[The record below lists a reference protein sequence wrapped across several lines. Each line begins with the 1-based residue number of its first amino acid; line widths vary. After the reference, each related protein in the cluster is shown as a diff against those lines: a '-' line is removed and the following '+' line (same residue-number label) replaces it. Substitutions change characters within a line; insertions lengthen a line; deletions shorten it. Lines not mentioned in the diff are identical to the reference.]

1 MFMKYN
7 GISNKLEIRNFLK
20 KTTLNKGLIRK
31 ILFQKY
37 YTQNACEKALLKKKN
52 LHYKNLY

>member
-7 GISNKLEIRNFLK
+7 GILNKLEIRNFLK

-37 YTQNACEKALLKKKN
+37 YTQNTCEKALLKKKN